1 MRKIFLSISL
11 CIATISFSQDYN
23 IDSLPVA
30 DYLSPREYVIADI
43 KVVGVQYLNPTHLS
57 GISGLYRGQKISIP
71 GNEIS
76 SAIKKY
82 WKHGLFSDVQVIIAK
97 TEGNNAFIEIRL
109 TEQPRVNNLVISGIN
124 KSEQDDIKEKI
135 EIKRGTQLTEN
146 ILNNTKTIIH
156 RHFVEKGFFNIET
169 NMRQEADTSGSNRV
183 NLYIEIKKND
193 RVKIEEIVFEGNEVF
208 TTKRLR
214 RVLKK
219 TKQRDLNIFKGSKFI
234 EADYKEDKIKLIDF
248 YNESGYRD
256 AKIIKEELYPINEKR
271 IGLKLVIYEGS
282 QYFIRKI
289 DWVGNTKYP
298 TDILN
303 RVLGIKPRDIYN
315 KKAIEERINTDE
327 DAISTLYMDNGY
339 LFFSVTPVE
348 TKVENDSVD
357 LELRIYEGEPATI
370 NQVIIKGNTKTNE
383 HVVRRELYTRPGELF
398 SKTDLMRSY
407 REIANL
413 GHFNPENIGLTPLPN
428 QADGT
433 VDIEYVLEE
442 RANDQLEL
450 SGGWGGGYGFIGS
463 VGVRFTNLSFGKML
477 DPKAWRPV
485 PTGDG
490 QTLSIRGQSSL
501 QYHGINLS
509 FMDPWFGGKK
519 PNSFSV
525 SINYSIFRRPDYNTL
540 YTGEKV
546 KIVGTFKTVG
556 GSIGYGKRLKWPD
569 DYFSVYAEATYN
581 RYILNKYQVLPL
593 PDGGYNMAS
602 VKGVLSRSSQDQM
615 IYPRKGSS
623 FSFSVQATPPYSLF
637 SNVNFDSVSV
647 YEKNKNIE
655 FHKWTFSAA
664 WYTELLKDLVLA
676 VKSEFGALGYYNH
689 KIGYPAFEKFDM
701 GGSGLSGYTLAGTD
715 VIPLRGYP
723 DGELT
728 PTRRYINAD
737 NTVSTY
743 ENGNIYTRYYAE
755 LRYPISLNPSA
766 TLYGLVF
773 AEGGNVWDEWGKFNP
788 FDIKRSA
795 GVGIRAFLP
804 MFGLLG
810 FDYGYGF
817 DPLYNQYSGQQKAGR
832 KGEFHF
838 IIGQQF

>member
-1 MRKIFLSISL
+1 MRKLLFFFSLFLSLIKTV
-11 CIATISFSQDYN
+11 AQEYN
-23 IDSLPVA
+23 VDSLSAA
-30 DYLSPREYVIADI
+30 DYSYPKEYVIADI
-43 KVVGVQYLNPTHLS
+43 KVVGVKYLNPTHLTS
-57 GISGLYRGQKISIP
+57 ISGMYKGQKIAIP
-71 GNEIS
+71 GMEITN
-76 SAIKKY
+76 AIKKY
-82 WKHGLFSDVQVIIAK
+82 WKHGLFSDVQVVLTK
-97 TEGNNAFIEIRL
+97 VEGENAWIEIRL
-109 TEQPRVNNLVISGIN
+109 TEQPRINNLVITGIN
-124 KSEQDDIKEKI
+124 KSEKDDITEKI
-135 EIKRGTQLTEN
+135 ELKRGTQITDN
-146 ILNNTKTIIH
+146 IVNNTKTII
-156 RHFVEKGFFNIET
+156 RNHFVEKGFFNIDI
-169 NMRQEADTSGSNRV
+169 NISQEVDTGGANRV
-183 NLYIEIKKND
+183 NLNIDIKKND
-193 RVKIEEIVFEGNEVF
+193 RVKIEEIVFEGNTLY

-219 TKQRDLNIFKGSKFI
+219 TKQRDWNIFKGSKYI
-234 EADYKEDKIKLIDF
+234 EEDYKADKVKLIDF

-256 AKIIKEELYPINEKR
+256 AKIVKEELYPINEKR
-271 IGLKLVIYEGS
+271 IGLKLTIYEGS
-282 QYFIRKI
+282 KYYIRKME
-289 DWVGNTKYP
+289 WVGNTKYP
-298 TDILN
+298 SDILS
-303 RVLGIKPRDIYN
+303 RVLGIKEKDVYN
-315 KKAIEERINTDE
+315 KKSIEERLNTDE

-339 LFFSVTPVE
+339 LFFSVSPIE

-357 LELRIYEGEPATI
+357 LELRVYEGDPATI

-407 REIANL
+407 REVANL
-413 GHFNPENIGLTPLPN
+413 GHFNPENIGLNPIPN

-433 VDIEYVLEE
+433 VDIEYTLEE

-477 DPKAWRPV
+477 DPKAWKPV

-525 SINYSIFRRPDYNTL
+525 SLNYSIHRRPDVSTL
-540 YTGEKV
+540 YSGEKV
-546 KIVGTFKTVG
+546 KIKGTFKSVG
-556 GSIGYGKRLKWPD
+556 GSVGYGKRLKWPD
-569 DYFSVYAEATYN
+569 DYFSVYTEASYN
-581 RYILNKYQVLPL
+581 RYIINKYTVFPL

-623 FSFSVQATPPYSLF
+623 FSLTVQLTPPYSLF
-637 SNVNFDSVSV
+637 NHADTITDL
-647 YEKNKNIE
+647 YERNKNIE
-655 FHKWTFSAA
+655 FHKTSFNAT
-664 WYTELLKDLVLA
+664 WYTELVKDLVLA
-676 VKSEFGALGYYNH
+676 VKAEFGALGYYNH

-701 GGSGLSGYTLAGTD
+701 GGSGLSGYTFAGTD
-715 VIPLRGYP
+715 VVPLRGYS
-723 DGELT
+723 DGALT
-728 PTRRYINAD
+728 PRIRFTNSEGVTSSYA
-737 NTVSTY
+737 
-743 ENGNIYTRYYAE
+743 NGNVYTRYYAE

-766 TLYGLVF
+766 TLYGLAF
-773 AEGGNVWDEWGKFNP
+773 LEGGNVWATWDEFNP
-788 FDIKRSA
+788 FRIKRSA

-810 FDYGYGF
+810 FDWGYGF
-817 DPLYNQYSGQQKAGR
+817 DGLYDPTSGKETGGR